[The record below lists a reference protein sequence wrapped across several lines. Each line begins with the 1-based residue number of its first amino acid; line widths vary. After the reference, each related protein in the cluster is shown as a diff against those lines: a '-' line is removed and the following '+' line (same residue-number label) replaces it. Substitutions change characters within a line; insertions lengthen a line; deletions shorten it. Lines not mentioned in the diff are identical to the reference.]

1 MNSERRDPT
10 AILIRPMTCE
20 DVPELARFIAHA
32 PLWQR
37 YQVSEASARQAL
49 EGGLRREEGLYVA
62 LVEGQRA
69 GFIWFLLQ
77 GAFAHS
83 GYIRLLGV
91 LPAFRRR
98 GVGTALM
105 GQAEAAIRRQAAS
118 VFLLTSDFNR
128 EAQAFYRRLGY
139 QQVGAIPDYIVP
151 GVTELIFY
159 KRLW

>member
-1 MNSERRDPT
+1 MS
-10 AILIRPMTCE
+10 AITIRPMTRE
-20 DVPELARFIAHA
+20 DVPELAHFIAHS

-37 YQVSEASARQAL
+37 YEVSEGGARRAL
-49 EGGLRREEGLYVA
+49 EEGLQRGEGLYVA
-62 LVEGQRA
+62 LVEGQLA
-69 GFIWFLLQ
+69 GFVWFLLQ

-105 GQAEAAIRRQAAS
+105 AKAESLIRREAAS
-118 VFLLTSDFNR
+118 VFLLTSDFN
-128 EAQAFYRRLGY
+128 ETAQAFYRRLGY
-139 QQVGAIPDYIVP
+139 QQVGAIPDYIVS
-151 GVTELIFY
+151 GITELIFY